1 LPLRERLKLHD
12 LAIPKRDIVAP
23 SLLAGFTPTQQK
35 AQRAIQDHR
44 FVLFGGS
51 RGPGKSYWLRW
62 SLLCDL
68 IEYWRRG
75 LSGVR
80 VMLACEDYPTLYE
93 RHITKMEVEFPPWLG
108 ELHIGRKEFRLHPQY
123 GGGVIALRN
132 LDDPSRY
139 QSAEFAQI
147 AIDELTKDPLSTFNI
162 LRGSLRW
169 PGIEGTGFIAATNP
183 NGRFMNWVRRYWI
196 ERDFPPELE
205 SEADEFVF
213 VPGLPTDNPHL
224 PASYLRELD
233 TLPTSLRQA
242 WRDGDW
248 YAAVEGLVY
257 GEFGAEN
264 ITDAE
269 PDPERPIELA
279 FDDGYIDPRAILF
292 VQRFHDRILVF
303 DEIYHGKHLAE
314 ESVTMVVER
323 CEQNG
328 WSLPELAVGSHE
340 ANELKE
346 HFRRANIPARSLNH
360 KVVEGVQ
367 VVRSLIRDGNGY
379 RVLRI
384 NSRCGNLIDEITSG
398 YRYPEN
404 GRGSNEKPMDGNDH
418 ACFVAGTM
426 IATERGDVPIEDVTE
441 HDRVLTRFGYFPT
454 TGSKR
459 TCVVATVLSVE
470 FNTGIILTATPEHP
484 VWVDAIGWRRLD
496 SLGIGTPVWA
506 LTNSYKLPCVFNWVS
521 GLKHKGGNHT
531 VYNLYVDGPH
541 EYFADGILV
550 HNCDALRYWC
560 YVRAR
565 RFVPELGE

>member
-1 LPLRERLKLHD
+1 MTRSCWLNTAQRLRKRKAIELIAARRGIRLPQLQVAKS
-12 LAIPKRDIVAP
+12 PSVDIGT
-23 SLLAGFTPTQQK
+23 LAGFTPRQQEASK
-35 AQRAIQDHR
+35 AANAHR
-44 FVLFGGS
+44 FTLFGGS

-62 SLLCDL
+62 WLVQFLARQ
-68 IEYWRRG
+68 YFNY
-75 LSGVR
+75 GVR
-80 VMLACEDYPTLYE
+80 GARAMLACEDYPALYE
-93 RHITKMEVEFPPWLG
+93 RHITKIINEFPAVLG
-108 ELHIGRKEFRLHPQY
+108 EWCAGIKEFRLVSEY
-123 GGGVIALRN
+123 GGGTLALRN
-132 LDDPSRY
+132 LDKPTKY
-139 QSAEFAQI
+139 QSAEFAAI
-147 AIDELTKDPLSTFNI
+147 GIDELTRDPLSTFNI

-169 PGIEGTGFIAATNP
+169 PGIEDTRFIAATNP
-183 NGRFMNWVRRYWI
+183 NGRYANWVRRYWI

-264 ITDAE
+264 ITDEE

-292 VQRFHDRILVF
+292 VQRFPDRILVF
-303 DEIYHGKHLAE
+303 DEIYHSKHLAE
-314 ESVTMVVER
+314 EAVTMVVER

-328 WSLPELAVGSHE
+328 WPLPELAVGSHE

-360 KVVEGVQ
+360 KVIEGVQ
-367 VVRSLIRDGNGY
+367 VMRGLIRDGNGHRTL
-379 RVLRI
+379 RVH
-384 NSRCGNLIDEITSG
+384 NSRCRNLLDEITSG

-418 ACFVAGTM
+418 AC
-426 IATERGDVPIEDVTE
+426 
-441 HDRVLTRFGYFPT
+441 
-454 TGSKR
+454 
-459 TCVVATVLSVE
+459 
-470 FNTGIILTATPEHP
+470 
-484 VWVDAIGWRRLD
+484 DAI
-496 SLGIGTPVWA
+496 
-506 LTNSYKLPCVFNWVS
+506 
-521 GLKHKGGNHT
+521 
-531 VYNLYVDGPH
+531 
-541 EYFADGILV
+541 
-550 HNCDALRYWC
+550 RYWC